1 MIKEKY
7 IIYLKSRKI
16 WRFTKVTNGIAFR
29 RHFRKLEEAIYCR
42 DNYLRNKDTSIRF
55 KSIEEQRKEIKENIE
70 MGISGEDGRPL
81 TKSIAFEIDEV
92 DVDGNKQVWYYYF
105 DTGEESKI
113 PDYILKNRVYKKFGR
128 KIKT

>member
-29 RHFRKLEEAIYCR
+29 RHFRSMEEAIYCR
-42 DNYLRNKDTSIRF
+42 DNYLRNKNTTLPF
-55 KSIEEQRKEIKENIE
+55 KSIEEQRKEIKQNIE
-70 MGISGEDGRPL
+70 MEISGEDGRPL